1 MDSRET
7 IVVPGEEIKLTIE
20 TVNHS
25 GEGVGRYKGL
35 AVFVPFTVP
44 GEEAVVRITG
54 LRKNFA
60 YGAVVKLLSLSDR
73 RTEPRCPAFDTCGG
87 SQFQHID
94 YQLQLELK
102 QRLVEDSLKRI
113 GKITGVSVKPAIGM
127 AQPWGYRNK
136 AQFQVNPVEGRI
148 RLGFFEEGTHTLV
161 PSADCLL
168 LDSQIREIALMV
180 EEILNKF
187 AAAPYD
193 RESGTGLVRNVVIR
207 KGWYTSEVMV
217 VLVTSD
223 EKFPDEFALA
233 GEIRDRV
240 PEIVSVVRNICTNPG
255 RQVLGRENHVLSGQ
269 GTIID
274 KLGDLVFH
282 ISPTSFFQVNS
293 LQTEILYEKVLEF
306 AGLTG
311 QETVLDIY
319 CGIGTISLFL
329 ARQAGRVIGFEVS
342 REAVDDATGNA
353 RANRITNAEFV
364 SGKAE
369 ECLPKLVKQGVNP
382 DVIVVDPPR
391 QGVEKRALQAI
402 ADMAPKKLIYVSCDP
417 ATMARDANFLSF
429 RGYRIKEVQPVDMF
443 PQTNHVECIIMMTN
457 SGLKGK

>member
-1 MDSRET
+1 MGSRET

-20 TVNHS
+20 TINHS

-60 YGAVVKLLSLSDR
+60 YGTVVKLLSLSDR

-127 AQPWGYRNK
+127 TQPWGYRNK

-148 RLGFFEEGTHTLV
+148 RLGFFEEGTHSLV
-161 PSADCLL
+161 PSTDCLL

-207 KGWYTSEVMV
+207 KGWYTSKIMV

-223 EKFPDEFALA
+223 EKFPDGFALA

-240 PEIVSVVRNICTNPG
+240 PEIVSVVRNICINPG
-255 RQVLGRENHVLSGQ
+255 RQVLGRENQLLSGQ
-269 GTIID
+269 NTITD
-274 KLGDLVFH
+274 KIGDLLFE

-293 LQTEILYEKVLEF
+293 EQTEILYQKVLEF

-311 QETVLDIY
+311 KETVFDVY

-342 REAVDDATGNA
+342 REAVRDAANNA
-353 RANRITNAEFV
+353 GVNKITNVEFV

-369 ECLPKLVKQGVNP
+369 ECLPNMVKQGINP

-402 ADMAPKKLIYVSCDP
+402 ADMKPQRIVYVSCDP
-417 ATMARDANFLSF
+417 ATMARDAKFLSF
-429 RGYRIKEVQPVDMF
+429 RGYKMKEVQPVDMF
-443 PQTNHVECIIMMTN
+443 PQTVHVETVALLC
-457 SGLKGK
+457 K